1 MKGRRGR
8 KVEGREGGS
17 EIEREDLR
25 RMGREKGWREAQKGN
40 QDINWWENALLEKV
54 TGTWIIFL
62 LKK

>member
-1 MKGRRGR
+1 LKGRRGR
-8 KVEGREGGS
+8 KVEGREGGR

-54 TGTWIIFL
+54 KGTWIIFL

>member
-8 KVEGREGGS
+8 KVEGREGGR

-54 TGTWIIFL
+54 KGTWIIFL